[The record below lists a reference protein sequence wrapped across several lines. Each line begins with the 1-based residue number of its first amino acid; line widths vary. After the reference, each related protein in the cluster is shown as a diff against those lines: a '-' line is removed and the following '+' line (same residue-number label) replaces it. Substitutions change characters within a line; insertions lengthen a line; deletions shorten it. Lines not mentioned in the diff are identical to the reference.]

1 MSEEEIEKELRG
13 IKDLELSCYSDRM
26 STVEKLLIAQSKFM
40 LCILKEIKI
49 INDRNY
55 DHSNDWHGG
64 L

>member
-13 IKDLELSCYSDRM
+13 IKDLESRYYADRL
-26 STVEKLLIAQSKFM
+26 STVEKLLVAQSKFM

-49 INDRNY
+49 INDSNY